1 MNQQF
6 NYNDPR
12 TIAHRLLD
20 AIREGLAHIG
30 LADAIDGRY
39 DKWIY
44 FVVIVL
50 VSFIAMYLIRFI
62 ATFVL
67 QRIARHRKAT
77 FVREMLD
84 ARIVPRILWFIPPAG
99 LHVMLPFAFGSSTTA
114 LDYLQ
119 RVCVVAIIVV
129 LVNVLNTSVTI
140 FWHTFYEKSR
150 LRNRPMKGILQIV
163 HGIFIALGCIISVSV
178 LINRSPTVLITGL
191 GAFAAVLMLI
201 FKDSILGFVAGIQ
214 LAQYDMVRN
223 GDWITIPGTIVNGV
237 VTDVSLNT
245 VKVRNYDNTTIMLP
259 PYTLISQPIQNWRGM
274 KESGGRRIM
283 QSIIIDLNTI
293 QFCSGQL
300 FDRLSSKPL
309 IGNFI
314 ASNHIEIYN
323 QPPEGTPLDAL
334 ATDSIETNLG
344 LFRRYILHY
353 LTKHPDIQHDG
364 YTLMVRTLEPDMN
377 GIPLQIYCF
386 TTTTHWESYEVIQSQ
401 IMEYIAAVLPLFE
414 LYPFQNASGRD
425 YIAQSL
431 IAQGYSPDDAI
442 NGIHATINNDENTQ

>member
-1 MNQQF
+1 MNQQLS
-6 NYNDPR
+6 YNDPR
-12 TIAHRLLD
+12 NLAHRLLD
-20 AIREGLAHIG
+20 GIREGLAHMG

-44 FVVIVL
+44 FVVIILASLL
-50 VSFIAMYLIRFI
+50 VMYLLRIVAGFI
-62 ATFVL
+62 L
-67 QRIARHRKAT
+67 QRIAQHRKAA
-77 FVREMLD
+77 FIREIVD
-84 ARIVPRILWFIPPAG
+84 SHIVPRSLWLIPPAG
-99 LHVMLPFAFGSSTTA
+99 LHVMLPFAFGGNTTT

-119 RVCVVAIIVV
+119 RICGVAIVVV
-129 LVNVLNTSVTI
+129 LVNILNTLATI
-140 FWHTFYEKSR
+140 FWHTFYDNSR
-150 LRNRPMKGILQIV
+150 LRNRPMKGILQII
-163 HGIFIALGCIISVSV
+163 HGIFIALGCIISVSII
-178 LINRSPTVLITGL
+178 INRSPTVLITGL

-293 QFCSGQL
+293 QFCTEEL
-300 FDRLSSKPL
+300 FAKLSSKPI
-309 IGNFI
+309 IGNYI
-314 ASNHIEIYN
+314 ESNHITTHPQ
-323 QPPEGTPLDAL
+323 QPDGTPLDAL
-334 ATDSIETNLG
+334 AADSVETNLG
-344 LFRRYILHY
+344 LFRQYILHY
-353 LTKHPDIQHDG
+353 LSTHPDIQHDG

-401 IMEYIAAVLPLFE
+401 IMEYIAAILPMFD

-431 IAQGYSPDDAI
+431 IAQGYSPEDAI
-442 NGIHATINNDENTQ
+442 NGTRSTIKENKQ

>member
-1 MNQQF
+1 MRFQ
-6 NYNDPR
+6 YGYHCLLSV
-12 TIAHRLLD
+12 AHDLPQKIHKWLERM
-20 AIREGLAHIG
+20 GLANT
-30 LADAIDGRY
+30 IDDKY

-44 FVVIVL
+44 LIL
-50 VSFIAMYLIRFI
+50 IALASFLAMYLLRFI
-62 ATFVL
+62 VTFIL
-67 QRIARHRKAT
+67 QRIAAHHNT
-77 FVREMLD
+77 LFFREMIGN
-84 ARIVPRILWFIPPAG
+84 RIVPHSLWLIPPFV
-99 LHVMLPFAFGSSTTA
+99 LHIMLPYAFDNGSTA
-114 LDYLQ
+114 LNYLQ
-119 RVCVVAIIVV
+119 RVLVVAIIVV
-129 LVNVLNTSVTI
+129 LVNMLNTIITI
-140 FWHTFYEKSR
+140 FWNIFYENSR

-163 HGIFIALGCIISVSV
+163 HAIFIALGCIISVSV
-178 LINRSPTVLITGL
+178 IINRSPAVLITGL

-293 QFCSGQL
+293 QFCSEQL
-300 FDRLSSKPL
+300 IRQLSSQP
-309 IGNFI
+309 FI
-314 ASNHIEIYN
+314 AHFIESNHICTYGQSVESKPI
-323 QPPEGTPLDAL
+323 DAL
-334 ATDSIETNLG
+334 TTDCVSTNLG

-353 LTKHPDIQHDG
+353 LSQHPLIQHDG

-386 TTTTHWESYEVIQSQ
+386 TTTTHWEEYEDIQSQ
-401 IMEYIAAVLPLFE
+401 IMEYIAAVLPMFD

-431 IAQGYSPDDAI
+431 IAQGYSPSDAI
-442 NGIHATINNDENTQ
+442 KGMHAP

>member
-1 MNQQF
+1 MRFQYGYHN
-6 NYNDPR
+6 
-12 TIAHRLLD
+12 LLSVVHTLPQK
-20 AIREGLAHIG
+20 IHEGLERMG
-30 LADAIDGRY
+30 LANVIDEKY

-44 FVVIVL
+44 LIIIALASFL
-50 VSFIAMYLIRFI
+50 VMYLLRFI

-67 QRIARHRKAT
+67 QRIATHHNT
-77 FVREMLD
+77 LFVREMIGN
-84 ARIVPRILWFIPPAG
+84 RIVSRSLWFIPPFV
-99 LHVMLPFAFGSSTTA
+99 LHIMLPYAFASNSTA
-114 LDYLQ
+114 LDYMQ
-119 RVCVVAIIVV
+119 RVIVVGIIVV
-129 LVNVLNTSVTI
+129 LVNVLNTLITI
-140 FWHTFYEKSR
+140 FWNIFYENSR

-163 HGIFIALGCIISVSV
+163 HGIFIALGSIVSVSV
-178 LINRSPTVLITGL
+178 IINRSPTVLITGL

-223 GDWITIPGTIVNGV
+223 GDWITIPGTVVNGV

-293 QFCSGQL
+293 QFCSAQL
-300 FDRLSSKPL
+300 IEHLAAQPL
-309 IGNFI
+309 IGSFI
-314 ASNHIEIYN
+314 KNSNITPCTED
-323 QPPEGTPLDAL
+323 TPLDAL
-334 ATDSIETNLG
+334 SSNCASTNLG
-344 LFRRYILHY
+344 LFRRYIFDY
-353 LTKHPDIQHDG
+353 LSRHPDIQHEG

-386 TTTTHWESYEVIQSQ
+386 TTTTHWEAYEDIQSQ
-401 IMEYIAAVLPLFE
+401 IMEYIAAVLPMFD

-431 IAQGYSPDDAI
+431 IAQGYSPSDAI
-442 NGIHATINNDENTQ
+442 KGMHAPS

>member
-1 MNQQF
+1 MNQQLS
-6 NYNDPR
+6 YNDPR
-12 TIAHRLLD
+12 NLAHRLLD
-20 AIREGLAHIG
+20 GIREGLAHMG
-30 LADAIDGRY
+30 LADAINGRY

-44 FVVIVL
+44 FVVIILASLL
-50 VSFIAMYLIRFI
+50 VMYLLRIVAGFI
-62 ATFVL
+62 L
-67 QRIARHRKAT
+67 QRIAQHRKAA
-77 FVREMLD
+77 FIREIVD
-84 ARIVPRILWFIPPAG
+84 SHIVPRSLWLIPPAG
-99 LHVMLPFAFGSSTTA
+99 LHVMLPFAFGSNTTT

-119 RVCVVAIIVV
+119 RVCGVAIVIV
-129 LVNVLNTSVTI
+129 LVNILNTLATI
-140 FWHTFYEKSR
+140 FWHTFYDNSR
-150 LRNRPMKGILQIV
+150 LRNRPMKGILQII
-163 HGIFIALGCIISVSV
+163 HGIFIALGCIISVSII
-178 LINRSPTVLITGL
+178 INRSPTVLITGL

-293 QFCSGQL
+293 QFCTEEL
-300 FDRLSSKPL
+300 FAKLSSKPI
-309 IGNFI
+309 IGNYI
-314 ASNHIEIYN
+314 ESNHITTHPQ
-323 QPPEGTPLDAL
+323 QPDGTPLDAL
-334 ATDSIETNLG
+334 AADSVETNLG
-344 LFRRYILHY
+344 LFRQYILHY
-353 LTKHPDIQHDG
+353 LSTHPDIQHDG

-401 IMEYIAAVLPLFE
+401 IMEYIAAILPMFD

-431 IAQGYSPDDAI
+431 IAQGYSPEDAI
-442 NGIHATINNDENTQ
+442 NGTRSTIKENEQ

>member
-1 MNQQF
+1 MNQQLS
-6 NYNDPR
+6 YNDPR
-12 TIAHRLLD
+12 NLAHRLLD
-20 AIREGLAHIG
+20 GIREGLAHMG

-44 FVVIVL
+44 FVVIILASLL
-50 VSFIAMYLIRFI
+50 VMYLLRIVAGFI
-62 ATFVL
+62 L
-67 QRIARHRKAT
+67 QRIAQHRKAA
-77 FVREMLD
+77 FIREIVD
-84 ARIVPRILWFIPPAG
+84 SHIVPRSLWLIPPAG
-99 LHVMLPFAFGSSTTA
+99 LHVMLPFAFGGNTTT

-119 RVCVVAIIVV
+119 RICGVAIVVV
-129 LVNVLNTSVTI
+129 LVNILNTLATI
-140 FWHTFYEKSR
+140 FWHTFYDNSR

-163 HGIFIALGCIISVSV
+163 HGIFIALGCIISVSII
-178 LINRSPTVLITGL
+178 INRSPTVLITGL

-293 QFCSGQL
+293 QFCTEEL
-300 FDRLSSKPL
+300 FAKLSSKPI
-309 IGNFI
+309 IGNYI
-314 ASNHIEIYN
+314 ESNHITTHPQ
-323 QPPEGTPLDAL
+323 QPDGIPLDAL
-334 ATDSIETNLG
+334 AADGVETNLG

-353 LTKHPDIQHDG
+353 LSTHPDIQHDG

-401 IMEYIAAVLPLFE
+401 IMEYIAAILPMFD

-431 IAQGYSPDDAI
+431 IAQGYSPEEAI
-442 NGIHATINNDENTQ
+442 NGTHSTIKENKQ